1 MVTGDWTRSRPT
13 GGGQAQGGLTQSG
26 AAESGAAESGAAE
39 SGAAESGA
47 AESGAA
53 ESGAA
58 ESGLAGGEQAQGEP
72 TGGEAR
78 RGPTRSGPT
87 ETGFAETGA
96 AETGAAGGGEERG
109 RTVTRLTDPRALR
122 AYAHPVRMALVGLLR
137 TEGPLT
143 ATRAGELLGE
153 SSGTCS
159 FHLRQLAKYGLV
171 EEAGGG
177 TGREKP
183 WRATTTSTDWDATG
197 DGTPE
202 SAAAT
207 GLLASVIAERYFEQ
221 LARWLEASPDEP
233 QEWRQAALLGDR
245 VLYVTPAELAELGD
259 RVRGVLDEY
268 FERLARPEL
277 RPPGARQ
284 VSWLG
289 IAFPNDFRT
298 GRPVP

>member
-39 SGAAESGA
+39 SGAAESGL
-47 AESGAA
+47 
-53 ESGAA
+53 A

-87 ETGFAETGA
+87 ETGVAETGA

-268 FERLARPEL
+268 FERLVRPAR
-277 RPPGARQ
+277 RPRAPRQ
-284 VSWLG
+284 VSWLS
-289 IAFPNDFRT
+289 IAFPNEFRAG
-298 GRPVP
+298 GRPT

>member
-1 MVTGDWTRSRPT
+1 MRSGPA
-13 GGGQAQGGLTQSG
+13 GGGQARGGPTQSG
-26 AAESGAAESGAAE
+26 AAESGPVG
-39 SGAAESGA
+39 
-47 AESGAA
+47 
-53 ESGAA
+53 
-58 ESGLAGGEQAQGEP
+58 
-72 TGGEAR
+72 GGEA
-78 RGPTRSGPT
+78 
-87 ETGFAETGA
+87 
-96 AETGAAGGGEERG
+96 RG

-183 WRATTTSTDWDATG
+183 WRATTTSTDWDAIG

-207 GLLASVIAERYFEQ
+207 GLLASVIAEKYFEQ

-233 QEWRQAALLGDR
+233 QEWRQAAMLGDR
-245 VLYVTPAELAELGD
+245 VLYVTPAELEEIGD

-268 FERLARPEL
+268 FERLVRPEL

-284 VSWLG
+284 VSWLS
-289 IAFPNDFRT
+289 IAFPNDYRT

>member
-1 MVTGDWTRSRPT
+1 MATGDGTRS
-13 GGGQAQGGLTQSG
+13 GS
-26 AAESGAAESGAAE
+26 
-39 SGAAESGA
+39 
-47 AESGAA
+47 
-53 ESGAA
+53 
-58 ESGLAGGEQAQGEP
+58 AGGEQA
-72 TGGEAR
+72 
-78 RGPTRSGPT
+78 
-87 ETGFAETGA
+87 
-96 AETGAAGGGEERG
+96 GGGPAQKGPARGGQARG

-183 WRATTTSTDWDATG
+183 WRATTTSTDWDAIG

-207 GLLASVIAERYFEQ
+207 GLLASVVAERYFAQ

-233 QEWRQAALLGDR
+233 QEWRQAAMLGDR
-245 VLYVTPAELAELGD
+245 VLYVTPAELEELGD

-268 FERLARPEL
+268 FERLVRPEL

-284 VSWLG
+284 VSWLS

-298 GRPVP
+298 GRPLT